1 MLVIKKKIPLKFLNE
16 EQNIISKRF
25 FRLKFVK
32 GFSEFVLYAMAELL
46 ANIQE
51 HSKAKNAF
59 IEMKIGKQK
68 CLLKIADDGMGL
80 RNCYNQKKIFPKD
93 DFSAIEFALSG
104 LSTKNFKERGFGL
117 YTVRK
122 LTLALKGKM
131 IIESGNAKA
140 TIEKENIKFT
150 SLKEK
155 INGLGIILNT
165 NIREIDFYK
174 FIE

>member
-1 MLVIKKKIPLKFLNE
+1 MFKIKKKIALKSLDE
-16 EQNIISKRF
+16 GQSSISKTF
-25 FRLKFVK
+25 SALKLK
-32 GFSEFVLYAMAELL
+32 NGFSQYVLYTLSELF
-46 ANIQE
+46 ANISE

-59 IEMKIGKQK
+59 IELKIDKQK
-68 CLLKIADDGMGL
+68 CLIKISDNGKGL
-80 RNCYNQKKIFPKD
+80 TKSYNQKEIYPKD

-117 YTVRK
+117 YSVKK

-140 TIEKENIKFT
+140 SIEKESIKF
-150 SLKEK
+150 SNLKNK
-155 INGLGIILNT
+155 IKGLTITLQTKIG
-165 NIREIDFYK
+165 EIDFYK